1 MNILDYWTQGF
12 ICSNPALEWQ
22 TQQPTIKNK
31 KNKTC
36 PKDTAVLGACSLR
49 ECSKQK
55 QRSTALSTYTGVIRI
70 TREP

>member
-31 KNKTC
+31 KKQNM
-36 PKDTAVLGACSLR
+36 PQGQQSLR

-70 TREP
+70 TREL

>member
-31 KNKTC
+31 KKQNM
-36 PKDTAVLGACSLR
+36 PQGQQSLR

-55 QRSTALSTYTGVIRI
+55 QRSTACFHKRVDTLNKLSAS
-70 TREP
+70 

>member
-1 MNILDYWTQGF
+1 MLMNILDYWTQGF

-31 KNKTC
+31 KTQNM
-36 PKDTAVLGACSLR
+36 PQGQQSLR
-49 ECSKQK
+49 ERSKQK

-70 TREP
+70 MREP